1 MKKKSIEMH
10 IGKNG
15 LTKGFLED
23 IQRRFEECENMRI
36 NVLKSARESKNDVKK
51 YSEEI
56 ISFLDNKIEYFIPAN
71 TEEISYNPLALIM

>member
-36 NVLKSARESKNDVKK
+36 NVLKSARESKADVKK
-51 YSEEI
+51 YADEI
-56 ISFLDNKIEYFIPAN
+56 VEFLGKKFTYK
-71 TEEISYNPLALIM
+71 ALGFVIAVKKWRKARV